1 MLRFD
6 FGLSSGLIEIGV
18 RPIVN
23 DEAELLSE
31 KGMWDWDFVWVS
43 ANLGGDFL
51 ECEYE
56 VEELVV
62 AEELGFLGL
71 GFGVPPFEK
80 RFHSFLDGL
89 GAHP

>member
-18 RPIVN
+18 RPIVD

-31 KGMWDWDFVWVS
+31 KGMWDWNFVRVS

-51 ECEYE
+51 KGEYE

-62 AEELGFLGL
+62 AEELRFLGL
-71 GFGVPPFEK
+71 GFGVSPFEK
-80 RFHSFLDGL
+80 RLHSFLDGL
-89 GAHP
+89 GANP

>member
-18 RPIVN
+18 RPIVD

-51 ECEYE
+51 EGEYE

-71 GFGVPPFEK
+71 GFGVSPFEK